1 VWHNQGVGR
10 DGSTGRE
17 RSRER
22 KVPPPLDEARLGELA
37 LRYVSR
43 FATTQAKLRDYL
55 RRKLRE
61 RGWGGTGEPPVDALV
76 ERMVRL
82 CYVDDA
88 AFARAKG
95 GSMTARGLGRG
106 RVTQA
111 LRFAGVSDDDGA
123 EAKAAAEESAV
134 ESALRF
140 ARRRRIGPWASDP
153 VDRKGKEKWIGALLR
168 AGHPLGLARL
178 LAEAAPGEEWT
189 AERLRD
195 EGF

>member
-1 VWHNQGVGR
+1 
-10 DGSTGRE
+10 
-17 RSRER
+17 
-22 KVPPPLDEARLGELA
+22 
-37 LRYVSR
+37 
-43 FATTQAKLRDYL
+43 
-55 RRKLRE
+55 
-61 RGWGGTGEPPVDALV
+61 
-76 ERMVRL
+76 
-82 CYVDDA
+82 
-88 AFARAKG
+88 
-95 GSMTARGLGRG
+95 MTARGLGRG
-106 RVTQA
+106 
-111 LRFAGVSDDDGA
+111 LRFGA
-123 EAKAAAEESAV
+123 IVVADPGEAQRLRHPAAAEESAI